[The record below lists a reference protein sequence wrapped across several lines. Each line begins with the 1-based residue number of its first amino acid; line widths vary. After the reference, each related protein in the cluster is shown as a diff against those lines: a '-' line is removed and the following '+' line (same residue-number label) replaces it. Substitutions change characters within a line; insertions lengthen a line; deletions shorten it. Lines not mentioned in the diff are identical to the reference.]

1 MMPPTSSANVRGGP
15 PVNLLRLAFPAILL
29 AAMAALAAACGGS
42 GETLTLEEYFQRLDE
57 LDNQADERGQAIED
71 EFPQAF
77 EEPKPTQ
84 EFINSLAALVGDFV
98 DSLEQIDPPAQVEDA
113 HNEAAAA
120 GTEFAQILEEA
131 APQLE
136 GVESASELEETLGDL
151 FAEDS
156 EFAAADERF
165 TNSCVALQQ
174 IADDNDIDADLECD

>member
-1 MMPPTSSANVRGGP
+1 MNF
-15 PVNLLRLAFPAILL
+15 LRLAFPAILL
-29 AAMAALAAACGGS
+29 AAMAAFAAACGGS
-42 GETLTLEEYFQRLDE
+42 GETLTLEEYFQRLDAV
-57 LDNQADERGQAIED
+57 DNEADERGQAIED

-84 EFINSLAALVGDFV
+84 EFINSLTALVRDFV
-98 DSLEQIDPPAQVEDA
+98 DGLEQIDPPAQVEDA

-120 GTEFAQILEEA
+120 GTDLAQVLEEA

-136 GVESASELEETLGDL
+136 SVESASELEDVIGDV
-151 FAEDS
+151 FAENS

-174 IADDNDIDADLECD
+174 IADDNDIDVDLDC